1 MHATNESLSLCL
13 MRAAV
18 CFVLRALS
26 EGGGEELWRVKYS
39 DGDVEDLDLAA
50 LNETTAEARRLL
62 KTKQACA

>member
-1 MHATNESLSLCL
+1 

-26 EGGGEELWRVKYS
+26 EGGGEELWRVEYS